1 MSKKIGWTQPLCRK
15 CWDRETPDREPTVVL
30 DEEWMKCC
38 LCGQHT
44 LDGIY
49 IRVNPDEVPFPQAI

>member
-1 MSKKIGWTQPLCRK
+1 M
-15 CWDRETPDREPTVVL
+15 CWDRETPDREPHVVL

-38 LCGQHT
+38 LCGQST

-49 IRVNPDEVPFPQAI
+49 IRVDPKQVPFPQAL